1 MICFI
6 VTGFI
11 KTIKLSVMKP
21 LNSKERIRAFYKV
34 IGLFIICFALAVLL
48 GFSTMNVNKMTDSTL
63 RKQVDALKNDL
74 LFQEEVFQPNIES
87 ATKQLKNLS
96 NYKEKSLDPNATKSD
111 IETSLKKIMSEWKV
125 DETDQQYIMYKN
137 ILDVYF
143 ALELAYDS
151 KFRLEEQLERKEGEG
166 KTVDSD
172 LQRVIDRRDELE
184 RENKILKSDKGD
196 IVININK
203 LQSQSENLQ
212 KQLGKCRDSLR
223 FYQDINKG
231 LRDEISKIKKTSR

>member
-1 MICFI
+1 
-6 VTGFI
+6 
-11 KTIKLSVMKP
+11 MKP
-21 LNSKERIRAFYKV
+21 LNSKERSKAYYKV
-34 IGLFIICFALAVLL
+34 AGWFVLCFVLAMFL
-48 GFSTMNVNKMTDSTL
+48 GFSTLNINSVTDFACRRQLDEL
-63 RKQVDALKNDL
+63 RNSLI
-74 LFQEEVFQPNIES
+74 FQETVFQPNIDD
-87 ATKQLKNLS
+87 ATRKLQDFPK
-96 NYKEKSLDPNATKSD
+96 YKEKQLVPADIATSINVALEK
-111 IETSLKKIMSEWKV
+111 IKKEWKV

-151 KFRLEEQLERKEGEG
+151 KYRLEEQLERKEGEG

-196 IVININK
+196 IITNINK
-203 LQSQSENLQ
+203 LQDQSENMQ
-212 KQLGKCRDSLR
+212 RQLGKCRDSLR